1 MRLDIK
7 RSFFIIAFALLGMQ
21 AGNAVAAQED
31 AQNLIIERSNQLVTA
46 LKEQRT
52 AIKADKQIAFRLVEE
67 IVLPHVDFTRVARL
81 VLGKYWRSA
90 STEQRERFTN
100 EFRDFLVRIYVTA
113 MVEFSDQI
121 VSHADNVKYLP
132 FRNSD
137 PEDVSVRMLINLP
150 DRPPL
155 QVNYSLYHDGSA
167 NTWKIYDLAVEGV
180 SLATTYRSSFAT
192 QIRREGIDGLI
203 NKLAE
208 RNAASQESSTPA
220 NSNSAATK

>member
-1 MRLDIK
+1 
-7 RSFFIIAFALLGMQ
+7 MQ
-21 AGNAVAAQED
+21 ANTAVAAQED
-31 AQNLIIERSNQLVTA
+31 AQTLIIERSNQLVTA
-46 LKEQRT
+46 LKEQSA
-52 AIKADKQIAFRLVEE
+52 AIKADNQIAYKLVED

-90 STEQRERFTN
+90 NAEQRERFTQ

-121 VSHADNVKYLP
+121 VSHAQNVKYLP
-132 FRNSD
+132 FRNSNPD
-137 PEDVSVRMLINLP
+137 DVSVRMLINLP

-155 QVNYSLYHDGSA
+155 QVNYSLHYDGSG
-167 NTWKIYDLAVEGV
+167 NSWKIYDLAVEGV

-208 RNAASQESSTPA
+208 RNAEAKPA
-220 NSNSAATK
+220 ADTSNKAANTAK